1 MKTIEQVGFT
11 EDRLKY
17 VQEVM
22 ANSSLSKTKQ
32 KGIQEELIILQS
44 RPRWQI
50 NKEVNRMCD
59 ILAVSPMSFL
69 KLFATGTISF
79 INFTP
84 SDAVRKEK

>member
-1 MKTIEQVGFT
+1 MKTIEKVGFS

-32 KGIQEELIILQS
+32 QRVQEELVILQS

-50 NKEVNRMCD
+50 NKEINRMCD
-59 ILAVSPMSFL
+59 ILAVSPMFFL

-79 INFTP
+79 INFNP
-84 SDAVRKEK
+84 SDAVRKEE